1 MIKKENGDI
10 DFQEWN
16 VPTSW
21 KQMNLRQYQDIQR
34 LYSNKDEEGKPKVDI
49 RDILAIAANKSR
61 DEVNELPLVFLEALL
76 EKLSFLQEQ
85 PTFGK
90 PRNYVTIGGKTYSI
104 NTFERMK
111 TGEYISLDNILK
123 NDKYDYSSVLAVLCR
138 RDGERYDSKFEA
150 EKFDERRKMYEG
162 MSVEEL
168 FPLVGFFLKLFALR
182 NQHFLLYSLA
192 EEELN
197 RIQTSIDNSQEIG
210 AFRRYSLNSQIKNLR
225 KSLESNKII

>member
-168 FPLVGFFLKLFALR
+168 FPLVGFFLKLFTLR

-225 KSLESNKII
+225 KSLESNKSI

>member
-49 RDILAIAANKSR
+49 RDVLAIAANKSR

-123 NDKYDYSSVLAVLCR
+123 NDKYDFSSVLAVLCR

-168 FPLVGFFLKLFALR
+168 FPLVGFFLRLFTLR
-182 NQHFLLYSLA
+182 NQHSLLYSLA

-197 RIQTSIDNSQEIG
+197 RIQTSIDNSQGIG

-225 KSLESNKII
+225 KSLESNKSI